1 MDITGNVDIT
11 RIDTRAELIKF
22 DTVDDIIV
30 EYTYKL
36 CIDGS
41 EQITLLCSPE
51 HLDYLAIGHLA
62 SEGWISSI
70 EDIKSMHIDERSG
83 IASISLDDRS
93 LNVGS
98 LNTCSLDF
106 GSLNTCSEY
115 DNALRIESDLRV
127 EAADILE
134 SMRCLNDLSIAF
146 KRTGGAHGC
155 ALLDSHGIAAFYAD
169 VGRHNA
175 VDKIIGYAL
184 SNKIDL
190 EDKAILTTC
199 RISSEILSKA
209 ANRRIP
215 VIVSCSAPTDLAV
228 KAAREIGM
236 TLIGFAREDRMNIY
250 SMPERVI

>member
-1 MDITGNVDIT
+1 MDITGNIDIT
-11 RIDTRAELIKF
+11 RIDRRAEVIKV
-22 DTVDDIIV
+22 DTVDEVIV

-36 CIDGS
+36 CINGS

-62 SEGWISSI
+62 SNERISSI
-70 EDIKSMHIDERSG
+70 EDIKSMHIDEKCG
-83 IASISLDDRS
+83 VASISLDA
-93 LNVGS
+93 GS
-98 LNTCSLDF
+98 LNSR
-106 GSLNTCSEY
+106 SEH
-115 DNALRIESDLRV
+115 DEALRIESDLRV
-127 EAADILE
+127 ETADILE

-146 KRTGGAHGC
+146 KKTGGAHGC
-155 ALLDSHGIAAFYAD
+155 ALFDSNGIAAFYAD

-184 SNKIDL
+184 SNNIPL
-190 EDKAILTTC
+190 EDKVILTTC

-209 ANRRIP
+209 ASRRIP

-236 TLIGFAREDRMNIY
+236 TLIGFARGDRMNIY

>member
-1 MDITGNVDIT
+1 MDITGNIDIT
-11 RIDTRAELIKF
+11 RIDRRAEVIKV
-22 DTVDDIIV
+22 DTVDEVIV

-36 CIDGS
+36 CINGS

-70 EDIKSMHIDERSG
+70 EDIKSIHIDEKCG
-83 IASISLDDRS
+83 VASISLDT
-93 LNVGS
+93 GS
-98 LNTCSLDF
+98 ECVKTL
-106 GSLNTCSEY
+106 G
-115 DNALRIESDLRV
+115 IESDLRV
-127 EAADILE
+127 EAAAILE

-146 KRTGGAHGC
+146 KKTGGAHGC
-155 ALLDSHGIAAFYAD
+155 ALFDSNGIAAFYAD

-184 SNKIDL
+184 SNSIPL
-190 EDKAILTTC
+190 EDKVILTTC

-209 ANRRIP
+209 ASRRIP
-215 VIVSCSAPTDLAV
+215 VIVSCSAATDLAV
-228 KAAREIGM
+228 KAARKIGM

>member
-1 MDITGNVDIT
+1 MNITGNIDIT
-11 RIDTRAELIKF
+11 RIDRRAEVIKV
-22 DTVDDIIV
+22 DTVDEVIV

-36 CIDGS
+36 CINGS

-70 EDIKSMHIDERSG
+70 EDIKSMHIDEKCG
-83 IASISLDDRS
+83 VATISL
-93 LNVGS
+93 NAGS
-98 LNTCSLDF
+98 LNAR
-106 GSLNTCSEY
+106 SEY
-115 DNALRIESDLRV
+115 DKTLKLESDLRV
-127 EAADILE
+127 ESTAILE
-134 SMRCLNDLSIAF
+134 SMKCLDDLSIAF
-146 KRTGGAHGC
+146 KKTGGAHGC
-155 ALLDSHGIAAFYAD
+155 ALFDSHGIAAFYAD

-190 EDKAILTTC
+190 EDKVILTTC
-199 RISSEILSKA
+199 RISSEIFSKA
-209 ANRRIP
+209 ASRRIP
-215 VIVSCSAPTDLAV
+215 VIVSCSAPTHLAV
-228 KAAREIGM
+228 QTAREIGM